1 MPDPSVTALRGTI
14 VRYTGDPFL
23 AGPAST
29 VLHEPDGLIVCRDG
43 LIEAVGAYDRVRS
56 NLPSVFPSPTIPA
69 ASSRRPS
76 STRMCTMRRAR

>member
-29 VLHEPDGLIVCRDG
+29 VLHEPDGLIVCRDATN
-43 LIEAVGAYDRVRS
+43 LGAG
-56 NLPSVFPSPTIPA
+56 TT
-69 ASSRRPS
+69 SR
-76 STRMCTMRRAR
+76 